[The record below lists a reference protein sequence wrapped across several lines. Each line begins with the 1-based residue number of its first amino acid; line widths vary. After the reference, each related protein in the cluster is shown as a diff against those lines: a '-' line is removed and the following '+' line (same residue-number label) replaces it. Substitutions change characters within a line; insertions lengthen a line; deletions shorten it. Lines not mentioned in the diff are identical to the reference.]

1 MLAARATHIVFS
13 MEKDLSHMNE
23 LAQNEHRKAELT
35 GNLSSLADRTSIV
48 HKADHEGIIE
58 INPMTGH
65 VLTLLDE
72 RPEWASELTVAQIA
86 ERHGFYSHHLG
97 GKYEG
102 DLVIPEAFAF
112 EDLSWTCARPMPEGH
127 DEATAL
133 ASDPNYDGFEHYE
146 TEASQEWRSEFLAT
160 TLGIEGDI
168 SALEAELLG
177 EALPGSSESV
187 TVDISEAVYA
197 DNFRTQEELEEL
209 DKSRQTGFS
218 KVATGN

>member
-1 MLAARATHIVFS
+1 

-23 LAQNEHRKAELT
+23 LASNEHRKTELT
-35 GNLSSLADRTSIV
+35 GNLSSLADRTAIV

-72 RPEWASELTVAQIA
+72 RPEWATELTVAQIA

-97 GKYEG
+97 AKYEG

-112 EDLSWTCARPMPEGH
+112 EDLSWTCARPMPEDH
-127 DEATAL
+127 DAEQAQSQDL
-133 ASDPNYDGFEHYE
+133 NYDGFEHYE
-146 TEASQEWRSEFLAT
+146 VEASQEWRSEFLAT
-160 TLGIEGDI
+160 TLGITGDI
-168 SALEAELLG
+168 EALEAELIG
-177 EALPGSSESV
+177 EAVPGSSESV
-187 TVDISEAVYA
+187 TVDISEALYA

-209 DKSRQTGFS
+209 AKDRAKGFE
-218 KVATGN
+218 KVSATS